1 MNKVFQRLTALVLV
15 LVLTLAL
22 GACAAD
28 TPKAT
33 DAATTPATQP
43 SVSSSTE
50 NTTAPATE
58 PEAAAPEISGLTFRE
73 ETELL
78 YAQCFHLYRYE
89 GGYTLIRIVDG
100 GDFLVVPEGAAVPDD
115 LDGSITVLQQPLNR
129 IYLAAT
135 SAMALFSAMDAVD
148 AIRMTGVQASGWY
161 IDAAIEG
168 LNNGSIL
175 FAGKYSAPDY
185 EMLIDQECDLAI
197 ESTMIYHTP
206 KVKEMVE
213 DLGIPVL
220 VDRSSYES
228 HPLGRTE
235 WIKLYAALVGKEA
248 EAAAFFDQQADII
261 RQLENFENT
270 GKTVAFFY
278 VNSDGSIVIRKPTDY
293 IPKMIELAGGK
304 YAFEDLVTDQT
315 ATSISITMEN
325 FYATAVDA
333 DVLIYNASIDAPI
346 SSIDELL
353 AKDALFADFKAVK
366 EGNVWCTGKSF
377 YQATDIVGEMIR
389 DIHHVLTDGD
399 ESAMTFLTKVS

>member
-1 MNKVFQRLTALVLV
+1 MNKAFQRLTALVLV

-43 SVSSSTE
+43 SVPSSAE

-293 IPKMIELAGGK
+293 IPKMIALAGGK

>member
-1 MNKVFQRLTALVLV
+1 MNKVFQRLTALVLA
-15 LVLTLAL
+15 LVLTLTL
-22 GACAAD
+22 GACAAN

-33 DAATTPATQP
+33 DAATTPSTQP
-43 SVSSSTE
+43 SVPSSTE

-58 PEAAAPEISGLTFRE
+58 PEAAAPEISGLTFQE

-100 GDFLVVPEGAAVPDD
+100 GDFLVVPEGAAVPDG
-115 LDGSITVLQQPLNR
+115 LDDSITVLQQPLSH

-161 IDAAIEG
+161 IDAAVEG

-175 FAGKYSAPDY
+175 FAGKYSEPDY
-185 EMLIDQECDLAI
+185 EMLINEECDLAI

-206 KVKEMVE
+206 KVKEMIE

-228 HPLGRTE
+228 YPLGRTE

-293 IPKMIELAGGK
+293 IPKMIALAGGK
-304 YAFEDLVTDQT
+304 YAFENLITDQT

>member
-1 MNKVFQRLTALVLV
+1 MKKRLISLLCALS
-15 LVLTLAL
+15 LAL
-22 GACAAD
+22 LCGCGSASGVRGAEAGPD
-28 TPKAT
+28 WSGMEPL
-33 DAATTPATQP
+33 
-43 SVSSSTE
+43 STL
-50 NTTAPATE
+50 PLSYATE
-58 PEAAAPEISGLTFRE
+58 FSIDNYEEGRKLISITDGE
-73 ETELL
+73 
-78 YAQCFHLYRYE
+78 RY
-89 GGYTLIRIVDG
+89 
-100 GDFLVVPEGAAVPDD
+100 LVVPQGVSVPSG
-115 LDGSITVLQQPLNR
+115 LDEDITVLQQPLSN
-129 IYLAAT
+129 IYLVAT
-135 SAMALFSAMDAVD
+135 SAMDLFRALDAVD
-148 AIRMTGVQASGWY
+148 CIRLSGLKQSDWY
-161 IDAAIEG
+161 ITEAAEAMERG
-168 LNNGSIL
+168 EMLY
-175 FAGKYSAPDY
+175 AGKYSAPDY
-185 EMLIDQECDLAI
+185 ERICQEKCSVAI

-206 KVKEMVE
+206 KVKEMIE

-228 HPLGRTE
+228 YPLGRTE

-261 RQLENFENT
+261 RQLEDFENT

-293 IPKMIELAGGK
+293 IPKMIALAGGK
-304 YAFEDLVTDQT
+304 YAFENLITDQT